1 MDKKTTQMLLPG
13 LAILMSLIAL
23 TSNYDLSNV
32 LGFVVSLIGLAGGA
46 AHFLKNKFATALLR
60 IWIYAQIPAISR
72 ETILPSGI
80 EVEHV
85 VEHHYVDAG
94 QGFTFD
100 VGLTL
105 GTKDGDL
112 NLKVN
117 VVPIGLLILF
127 RLLMLQGLV
136 GGAVTIKKFR
146 PDNKLGDV
154 FPLSGSVLR
163 PVTLGK
169 EKHWLLVELA
179 SPLTYSGRSNSH
191 LLVKPKEDEIYKRGA
206 SAVVSYLVLV
216 DDPAKVHD
224 GVNRKEDFQFV
235 DWGLV
240 SIA

>member
-1 MDKKTTQMLLPG
+1 M
-13 LAILMSLIAL
+13 
-23 TSNYDLSNV
+23 
-32 LGFVVSLIGLAGGA
+32 
-46 AHFLKNKFATALLR
+46 
-60 IWIYAQIPAISR
+60 
-72 ETILPSGI
+72 
-80 EVEHV
+80 

-94 QGFTFD
+94 QAFTFD

-127 RLLMLQGLV
+127 RLLMLQGLL

-146 PDNKLGDV
+146 QDNKLGEV

-163 PVTLGK
+163 TVTLGK
-169 EKHWLLVELA
+169 EKYWLLVQLITPLA
-179 SPLTYSGRSNSH
+179 FAGRTYSH
-191 LLVKPKEDEIYKRGA
+191 LLVKPKEDGIYKRG
-206 SAVVSYLVLV
+206 SAAQVSYLVLV
-216 DDPAKVHD
+216 DDVAKLHD
-224 GVNRKEDFQFV
+224 GVNKKEDFQFA